1 LVDILPNGNIL
12 KVSENKIIKTYDGG
26 TYAQLSSLTLT
37 LGGKSS
43 AIGDAALID
52 ANNILIV
59 TYNRMWHVNITTRVE
74 TEVGQGLT
82 SDKQTEPV
90 K

>member
-12 KVSENKIIKTYDGG
+12 KVPENKIITTYDGG
-26 TYAQLSSLTLT
+26 TYAQLSSLTLS

-43 AIGDAALID
+43 AIGDAAFID
-52 ANNILIV
+52 ANNILMV
-59 TYNRMWHVNITTRVE
+59 TCNRMWNFNITTRVE
-74 TEVGQGLT
+74 TDVGQGLT